1 MIVNKIEP
9 QGYCGGVIH
18 AIKMAMDAA
27 KDPSIKK
34 PIYMLGQIIH
44 NSNVIK
50 DLERYGIIT
59 IFEEGLSRLLLLDKI
74 HSGTVI
80 FSAHGVSPKVYEKAK
95 EKGLNIIDATC
106 PVVLRLQQRIKAEY
120 LQPSRPQIA
129 IFGKRGHA
137 EVLGLVGQTEGQ
149 AVVVEQLDD
158 LQQLDFDR
166 DISLFSQ
173 TTKSPDH
180 FRQIVD
186 YIRNHIRP
194 SANFRYFDTICRQ
207 VSGRMSGMIRFAQS
221 HDALLFV
228 SGLKSSNGRA
238 LFAACR
244 SVNPN
249 AHLVEGPSDICFDW
263 FKGVESLG
271 ICGATSTPTW
281 LMEDCKNA
289 ILNYRH
295 VEE

>member
-1 MIVNKIEP
+1 M
-9 QGYCGGVIH
+9 
-18 AIKMAMDAA
+18 
-27 KDPSIKK
+27 
-34 PIYMLGQIIH
+34 
-44 NSNVIK
+44 
-50 DLERYGIIT
+50 
-59 IFEEGLSRLLLLDKI
+59 
-74 HSGTVI
+74 
-80 FSAHGVSPKVYEKAK
+80 
-95 EKGLNIIDATC
+95 
-106 PVVLRLQQRIKAEY
+106 
-120 LQPSRPQIA
+120 
-129 IFGKRGHA
+129 GH
-137 EVLGLVGQTEGQ
+137 TEGQ